1 MYFIGKNETMSGRN
15 IEMLRIQRGITIK
28 DLCNRS
34 RISEKTYRRIRL
46 NGVETV
52 SKEALIAIA
61 NTLNVDINDILGR

>member
-1 MYFIGKNETMSGRN
+1 MYFIGKNETMSGRT
-15 IEMLRIQRGITIK
+15 IEMLRIQRGMTIR

-61 NTLNVDINDILGR
+61 NTLNVDINDILGC

>member
-1 MYFIGKNETMSGRN
+1 MYFIGKNETRSGRT
-15 IEMLRIQRGITIK
+15 IEMLRIQRGMTIR

>member
-1 MYFIGKNETMSGRN
+1 MYFIGKNETMSGRT
-15 IEMLRIQRGITIK
+15 IEMLRIQRGMTIR

>member
-61 NTLNVDINDILGR
+61 NTLNVDINDILGH